1 MLKKNFVTLVLSTIG
16 GILFAMGMCM
26 CMLPEWN
33 AFSQGIA
40 VGAAGVLILLI
51 MMMVR
56 RKMEGKPVIVRPSG
70 KVVGIVIVS
79 VAGALLLGVSMCMV
93 TVFQGMMI
101 QGIAIGL
108 VGITALLTLIP
119 CAGDSDRR

>member
-108 VGITALLTLIP
+108 VGITSLLTLIP
-119 CAGDSDRR
+119 LCRGLR

>member
-108 VGITALLTLIP
+108 VGIAALLTLIP
-119 CAGDSDRR
+119 LYRGLR

>member
-26 CMLPEWN
+26 CMLLEWN

-108 VGITALLTLIP
+108 VGIAALLTLIP
-119 CAGDSDRR
+119 LCRGLR

>member
-108 VGITALLTLIP
+108 VGIAALLTLIP
-119 CAGDSDRR
+119 LCRGLR

>member
-70 KVVGIVIVS
+70 KVVGTVIVS

-108 VGITALLTLIP
+108 VGIAALLTLIP
-119 CAGDSDRR
+119 LYRGLR

>member
-26 CMLPEWN
+26 CMLLEWN

-108 VGITALLTLIP
+108 VGITVLLTLIP
-119 CAGDSDRR
+119 LCRGLR

>member
-1 MLKKNFVTLVLSTIG
+1 MLKKNFVSLVLSTIG

-119 CAGDSDRR
+119 LCRGLR